1 MFIKHLT
8 GKLWTI
14 NNQTI
19 GKLPYNF
26 LITSLKGGVDFE
38 FLLILKT
45 LQDLAVNI
53 DIWSVPKIFFNPR
66 CFLFTKESLLINE
79 INLNR

>member
-1 MFIKHLT
+1 MTCFIKHLT

-53 DIWSVPKIFFNPR
+53 DIWSVDKIFFNPT
-66 CFLFTKESLLINE
+66 LFFIYKRKFINKWD
-79 INLNR
+79 